1 MTLRMIVS
9 WFSLVIVAL
18 GGLADLYIIFIYYK
32 TVRRF
37 INLLNDKDTQKTIKV
52 IKKIFFYVMGVLLL
66 IRWGFNQALMIMW
79 LKLISSPISEAK
91 AIDYIQNWVGGALVY
106 FDYNSDFIS
115 SYIGMMIIYIYNS
128 FGKQKS
134 LINSSVVVT
143 SFQDNSKN
151 SSTQNVDLLSSA
163 ERDRESEDSEKISNN
178 SKLLFS

>member
-1 MTLRMIVS
+1 
-9 WFSLVIVAL
+9 
-18 GGLADLYIIFIYYK
+18 
-32 TVRRF
+32 
-37 INLLNDKDTQKTIKV
+37 
-52 IKKIFFYVMGVLLL
+52 
-66 IRWGFNQALMIMW
+66 
-79 LKLISSPISEAK
+79 
-91 AIDYIQNWVGGALVY
+91 
-106 FDYNSDFIS
+106 
-115 SYIGMMIIYIYNS
+115 MMIIYIYNS